1 MGRLTTDFWVF
12 AYLAQLQAEGVHAHL
27 MHRGDAQAGAVAVKL
42 AFMNGKASLF
52 TRSYGSSG
60 HLDWNGAYDS
70 VPEAEVDAAIARYR
84 GRDRDLWVVEIE
96 DPRGRTLLD
105 RPGLKEG

>member
-1 MGRLTTDFWVF
+1 
-12 AYLAQLQAEGVHAHL
+12 
-27 MHRGDAQAGAVAVKL
+27 
-42 AFMNGKASLF
+42 
-52 TRSYGSSG
+52 
-60 HLDWNGAYDS
+60 